1 MSSIKKKCI
10 SFIALLMAFVMT
22 VTFSSTTA
30 NAADAVTQRMGP
42 YQLSTG
48 ISRVNYYITDS
59 VLNHH
64 IGSTLVT
71 LIDRAA
77 NSWVDTGYGYNPLY
91 MYRTYNLYSSHI
103 DIYASRQIIES
114 FNRVNT
120 AYWRGNSSN
129 KVATSPTTS
138 NWDYMDLTIYVDMHD
153 WNDHNKLQRSIAHGM
168 GHAFG
173 LDDNVGNS
181 ESVMCDFYHVCN
193 VYRPGK
199 ADHDGLNA
207 MYN

>member
-59 VLNHH
+59 VLNHP

-71 LIDRAA
+71 LIDRVLIAGLIQ
-77 NSWVDTGYGYNPLY
+77 V
-91 MYRTYNLYSSHI
+91 M
-103 DIYASRQIIES
+103 DIIHYTCIGRIIYIH
-114 FNRVNT
+114 R
-120 AYWRGNSSN
+120 
-129 KVATSPTTS
+129 
-138 NWDYMDLTIYVDMHD
+138 I
-153 WNDHNKLQRSIAHGM
+153 
-168 GHAFG
+168 
-173 LDDNVGNS
+173 
-181 ESVMCDFYHVCN
+181 
-193 VYRPGK
+193 
-199 ADHDGLNA
+199 
-207 MYN
+207 